1 LYGTNWRF
9 SSFVEDDIVFKG
21 FHWWKEKIEVE
32 NRSNARMEKIRFYCA
47 QEILEMAEQ
56 NWWKQLKLIW
66 RNNESNKY
74 FINQNIDWRA
84 KESILDAN
92 LIFKQDFIEIKNNLL
107 NSKQSIIIF
116 SSQNA
121 VLSLI
126 EQNAGKF

>member
-1 LYGTNWRF
+1 
-9 SSFVEDDIVFKG
+9 
-21 FHWWKEKIEVE
+21 
-32 NRSNARMEKIRFYCA
+32 
-47 QEILEMAEQ
+47 MAEW

-84 KESILDAN
+84 KESTDAN
-92 LIFKQDFIEIKNNLL
+92 LIFEQDFIEIKTTFELKTINNL
-107 NSKQSIIIF
+107 IF

-126 EQNAGKF
+126 EQNGWKFKNQTCFV

>member
-1 LYGTNWRF
+1 
-9 SSFVEDDIVFKG
+9 
-21 FHWWKEKIEVE
+21 
-32 NRSNARMEKIRFYCA
+32 
-47 QEILEMAEQ
+47 MAEQ

-84 KESILDAN
+84 RKVLDAN
-92 LIFKQDFIEIKNNLL
+92 LIFEQDFIEIKTTFELKTINNL
-107 NSKQSIIIF
+107 IF

-126 EQNAGKF
+126 EQNGWKF